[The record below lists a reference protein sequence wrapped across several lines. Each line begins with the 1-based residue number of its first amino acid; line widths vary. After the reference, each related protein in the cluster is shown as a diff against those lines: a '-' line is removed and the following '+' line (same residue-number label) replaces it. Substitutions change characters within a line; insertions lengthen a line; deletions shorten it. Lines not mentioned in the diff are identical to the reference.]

1 MRHTLRRGESR
12 EAMQGVLMEPGAG
25 MPLDR
30 RAMTLWR
37 IEALLAGVPA
47 LLISLGMAWVV
58 RVATPWPGWV
68 AVVPVAAA
76 VLWIGWS
83 AGPGASLRWRWW
95 RWSVERDEID
105 LAHGWLTRTRTV
117 IPMARI
123 QHVDTTTGPVERRLG
138 LATVVLYT
146 AAGASVIPALSDV
159 EAVAVREQIA
169 ALANVHR
176 DL

>member
-1 MRHTLRRGESR
+1 MDL
-12 EAMQGVLMEPGAG
+12 AG
-25 MPLDR
+25 QPLDE
-30 RAMTLWR
+30 RAKTLWR
-37 IEALLAGVPA
+37 IESFLAGLPVIAVALGLAWIMREATRLPVWVALVPA
-47 LLISLGMAWVV
+47 IVSLVWMVWG
-58 RVATPWPGWV
+58 
-68 AVVPVAAA
+68 
-76 VLWIGWS
+76 I
-83 AGPGASLRWRWW
+83 GPGTTLRWKWW

-146 AAGASVIPALSDV
+146 AAGASVIPALAQD
-159 EAVAVREQIA
+159 EAAAVRERIA